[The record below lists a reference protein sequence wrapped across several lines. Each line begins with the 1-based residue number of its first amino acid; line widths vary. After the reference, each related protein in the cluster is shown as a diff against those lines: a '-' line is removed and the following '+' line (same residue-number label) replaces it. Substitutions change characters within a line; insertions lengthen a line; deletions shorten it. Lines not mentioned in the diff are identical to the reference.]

1 MTALYFAVAFLFV
14 AVMALAL
21 AFFVLARQI
30 GVLFE
35 RIAPMGAL
43 MNDSGPKV
51 GDLTPAFT
59 LNSLTGG
66 AVHIGRDKEK
76 AMLVFFLSPTCPVC
90 KKLLPILRSV
100 KASEKD
106 WLDVVLASDGPEQDH
121 QAYVERKGLQGFPYV
136 VSEIL
141 GKTYGVAKL
150 PYAVLIEESGKI
162 ASMGIIN
169 SREHLESLFEAKERK
184 VASIQDYMSRQE
196 TVQYV
201 EADKA

>member
-76 AMLVFFLSPTCPVC
+76 AMLVFFLSPTYPVC

-100 KASEKD
+100 KTSEKD
-106 WLDVVLASDGPEQDH
+106 WLDVVLASDGEEEKH
-121 QAYVERKGLQGFPYV
+121 QRFIQHVGLQDFPYV
-136 VSEIL
+136 LSTELGLGYRVSR
-141 GKTYGVAKL
+141 L
-150 PYAVLIEESGKI
+150 PFAVLMDKQGVIRSKGL
-162 ASMGIIN
+162 IN
-169 SREHLESLFEAKERK
+169 SREQLESLFNAMEMG
-184 VASIQDYMSRQE
+184 VGS
-196 TVQYV
+196 VQSFL
-201 EADKA
+201 EQHS

>member
-14 AVMALAL
+14 AVVVLTI

-43 MNDSGPKV
+43 VNESGPKV
-51 GDLTPAFT
+51 GDQTPAFT

-66 AVHIGRDKEK
+66 AVHIGSGKDN

-106 WLDVVLASDGPEQDH
+106 WLDVVLASDGEEEKH
-121 QAYVERKGLQGFPYV
+121 QRFINHAGLTDFPYV
-136 VSEIL
+136 LSTELGLGYRVSR
-141 GKTYGVAKL
+141 L
-150 PYAVLIEESGKI
+150 PYAVLLDKTGVIRAKGL
-162 ASMGIIN
+162 IN
-169 SREHLESLFEAKERK
+169 SREQLESLFNAMELG
-184 VASIQDYMSRQE
+184 VGS
-196 TVQYV
+196 VQSYL
-201 EADKA
+201 EKHS